1 MAPSSQRCSWS
12 PRGKA
17 CNRSA
22 RRCWSRSSSC
32 QPRTAAAPPRQ
43 QRSSC
48 PPRTACTPSRRSRPG
63 TCRRRRACTRPAW
76 ARSCTTPWRTASA
89 AWSRCWR
96 SGPAW
101 RRCTRSRRRGRSC
114 WSTTR
119 RGRGA
124 AHLFPRDNSG
134 QPCKAA
140 SARSLPWGSGGGV
153 DRGRRTCCSI
163 GIRGRPSR
171 GCQQSR
177 QMGSPVLQAAGAAG
191 RGSGQGGGGR
201 SSSCKA
207 AQRWRSG
214 STIHKEARGWSHNRR
229 GALGKPPAAASL
241 AGERTPRD
249 TPRNVRLG
257 ASGPETRGG
266 RRPLRQPAGR
276 GSAPLHLERCS
287 R

>member
-1 MAPSSQRCSWS
+1 MRCQAHNARTRTVPSC
-12 PRGKA
+12 
-17 CNRSA
+17 
-22 RRCWSRSSSC
+22 
-32 QPRTAAAPPRQ
+32 RQ
-43 QRSSC
+43 
-48 PPRTACTPSRRSRPG
+48 TY
-63 TCRRRRACTRPAW
+63 PAN
-76 ARSCTTPWRTASA
+76 TASPQCCP
-89 AWSRCWR
+89 WWR
-96 SGPAW
+96 NGLARPP
-101 RRCTRSRRRGRSC
+101 CTRSRRRGRSC

-177 QMGSPVLQAAGAAG
+177 QMGSPALQAAGAAG

-214 STIHKEARGWSHNRR
+214 STIHKEARGWLHNRH

-276 GSAPLHLERCS
+276 GSAPLHLERRS